1 MIVTTKYTPT
11 GRTDKMARPEV
22 LEKIQDI
29 EIEVEKIIVDA
40 EKMAQGSISKAEKKA
55 ESIVVKE
62 NGKTAKN
69 NDDKLERAR
78 VEIEVECKKIL
89 KEVDKDIKKLEKDA
103 AKNHDG
109 VILFIK
115 DRFKESVDAKT

>member
-1 MIVTTKYTPT
+1 
-11 GRTDKMARPEV
+11 MARPEV

-29 EIEVEKIIVDA
+29 EIEVEKIIADA

-115 DRFKESVDAKT
+115 DRFKESVDAKA